1 MWRVFLGNGFKDGI
15 VYNASEP
22 NERLPVIRAAEQIM
36 NRIKKHWKKSWKI
49 ARGKKSRK
57 FCDAV
62 NYSEIFR
69 CR

>member
-49 ARGKKSRK
+49 ARGEK
-57 FCDAV
+57 
-62 NYSEIFR
+62 I
-69 CR
+69 